1 MTNRPDIAQPTS
13 VNTSLLVW
21 QALLAVGCLYLD
33 VPIRHAIPIATV
45 LTTQMAIGFLLIAT
59 VLPSLS
65 STPWIL
71 AGPGLVVGGATSFFI
86 FQLCG
91 RGPTGAILT
100 VLIGLVALG
109 LIVSRERSNLMTS
122 IPWWT
127 FGQVIG
133 ITALALSSE
142 FQELFPITLTALL
155 WSLLTV
161 RKRPTT
167 LFLRS
172 IFLLVPMVLPII
184 ALFRRN
190 DYWWIVTDDYQ
201 MFEVLG
207 RHITRNGIFESL
219 GAAEIWKYHW
229 LSYGWSGLLSYVGG
243 SPEPYIT
250 LSKVMPMVYSLIF
263 GSSLIL
269 VAENA
274 LGRRL
279 HMLSDVLPI
288 WTVSALTTLEW
299 TGTSTA
305 GGISTVAALFSVLSL
320 TWTTRVTRLQ
330 RMMIYLVFVPIIALT
345 KLPSIFAA
353 LLIILLTEVYAK
365 RTVRSHANL
374 IQILIASTLVC
385 GTIFLALL
393 LGRFAGWEVTGNPV
407 YIDRD
412 AVNRVTAVFVGA
424 RRYLATDLP
433 QLAGTVL
440 VAAFAL
446 VAAGQLEGQNA
457 RKLRLAVISVIPVLA
472 LIPAIELII
481 WANGTDYLY
490 FSRPILL
497 VFNLYLLHIILHR
510 MSESASRFI
519 VSSRSSLLGLTIVT
533 AIVAAVLLWNR
544 NFFAASLISLVLVIS
559 SALFPQTRQNKI
571 GVRALGGVCLA
582 IVIVT
587 CLNISRSAIVSL
599 SSDASFDN
607 AVSLLGPTE
616 SVVVGD
622 WLRRN
627 TDNTDLVAT
636 NYIIDKEG
644 KPIEDYSLGVWSQRS
659 FLVLGPEMF
668 KVSFYFG
675 EGSTKANEVLSFSNT
690 ADSLSAKQLLRYGVK
705 WFIVD
710 TTLTERRNWAP
721 YAERVFGS
729 GRFIVLRLRDDKM

>member
-1 MTNRPDIAQPTS
+1 MW
-13 VNTSLLVW
+13 L
-21 QALLAVGCLYLD
+21 ALLTVGCLYLD
-33 VPIRHAIPIATV
+33 VPIRHAIPIASV
-45 LTTQMAIGFLLIAT
+45 LTTQMAFGFFLIAT
-59 VLPSLS
+59 VLPKLS

-71 AGPGLVVGGATSFFI
+71 AGPGLVLGGATSFLI

-91 RGPTGAILT
+91 RGLTGAILT

-109 LIVSRERSNLMTS
+109 LIVSRERSYSMTS

-142 FQELFPITLTALL
+142 FQELFPMTLAALL
-155 WSLLTV
+155 WSLPTV
-161 RKRPTT
+161 LKRRKT
-167 LFLRS
+167 LLLKS
-172 IFLLVPMVLPII
+172 IFLMVPMTLPIT
-184 ALFRRN
+184 ALFVRN

-201 MFEVLG
+201 MFEVLS

-219 GAAEIWKYHW
+219 GTAEIWKYHW
-229 LSYGWSGLLSYVGG
+229 LSYGWSGFLSYVGG

-250 LSKVMPMVYSLIF
+250 LSKVMPLVYSLIF
-263 GSSLIL
+263 GSSLALI
-269 VAENA
+269 AENA

-279 HMLSDVLPI
+279 HTLSDVLPL

-305 GGISTVAALFSVLSL
+305 GGISTVAALVSVLSI
-320 TWTTRVTRLQ
+320 TWTTRVSRLR
-330 RMMIYLVFVPIIALT
+330 RMMIYLIFVPTIALT
-345 KLPSIFAA
+345 KLPSVFAS
-353 LLIILLTEVYAK
+353 LLIILMSEVYT
-365 RTVRSHANL
+365 RQFVSSRANL
-374 IQILIASTLVC
+374 IRTLVTSTLVC
-385 GTIFLALL
+385 GTIFMAIM
-393 LGRFAGWEVTGNPV
+393 LGKFAGWEVTGNPV

-412 AVNRVTAVFVGA
+412 APNRVAAALFGA
-424 RRYLATDLP
+424 RRYLATSLP

-440 VAAFAL
+440 VATFAL
-446 VAAGQLEGQNA
+446 VAAGQLEGQRA
-457 RKLRLAVISVIPVLA
+457 KKIRLGVVSVIPVLA
-472 LIPAIELII
+472 LIPAIELSI

-497 VFNLYLLHIILHR
+497 VFNLYLLYMLLHKI
-510 MSESASRFI
+510 SGGTSRFI
-519 VSSRSSLLGLTIVT
+519 SSSKSSLLGLGILI
-533 AIVAAVLLWNR
+533 AIVAAVLLWKR

-627 TDNTDLVAT
+627 TDNTDLIAT

-644 KPIEDYSLGVWSQRS
+644 KPIEDYSLGVWSKRS
-659 FLVLGPEMF
+659 FLLLGPEMF

-675 EGSTKANEVLSFSNT
+675 EGSTKASEVLAFSNT
-690 ADSLSAKQLLRYGVK
+690 ADSLSATQLLRYGVK
-705 WFIVD
+705 WFIID

-721 YAERVFGS
+721 YAERVFSS